1 MPVLGIDLASTSRDP
16 GWAPASGAPHDALW
30 QNSATSFTVRPATGG
45 ATSANT
51 TGLFDSTAGSID
63 ITSVRFANGG
73 SVNGATAGASAV
85 SLDWSADGQSATL
98 TLDRAWNTIKNAE
111 VYTFT
116 GTSLTLANWVDA
128 WVHLDNDFGQTIVID
143 GAKRGEVATGS
154 GNDTIR
160 VGVDSNG
167 AGWTNHFRIDSG
179 AGDDVIEI
187 TVASKDYSITSFA
200 PAYNA
205 AWTTTEVFAG
215 AGNDSAK
222 GGGGADAAWLGDG
235 DDRFEGRGGNDSA
248 DGGAG
253 LDTAG
258 FSGNQSDYAVTVNAT
273 MVVVRDLRQGP
284 NDGTDTL
291 VDFEHLVFADGERWL
306 IELNQPPMAVGEV
319 YVFDEDMVLTVGAA
333 TGVLANDSDPNGDPL
348 SALLVTGPQHGTLTL
363 NADGSLIY
371 QPVANWNGIDS
382 FTYRASDGTMTSDPV
397 TVTLLVEAV
406 NDAPLAT
413 ADSYQADENVPLRI
427 AATAGVLANDADP
440 EGFDLQAVLQTGP
453 AHGTLTLS
461 ADGGF
466 TYTPDA
472 GFYGTDSF
480 SYRAIDTDGAEAI
493 GTVTLTVAP
502 EIAPPVGAADQY
514 GALEDE
520 VLVITAAQGVLA
532 NDTQEA
538 GLPMTV
544 RLVSGPTSGGAL
556 NLAAD
561 GGFSY
566 RGDTNWHGTDSFT
579 YVAVTQGRES
589 GPITVTLAVATV
601 NDAPV
606 ARNDALTTTED
617 MPLAISQATLLGN
630 DTDVDGG
637 VLAVLEI
644 ARGPDHGQL
653 AQNADGSFTYT
664 PNANYVG
671 SDSFTYRATDGAAT
685 ATATV
690 TLTIAGADDPVTA
703 IADAYQGFEDTTLSF
718 NADNGLLA
726 NDLVPDGGGQIVA
739 GTFATAQ
746 GGSVTIQADGSFS
759 YQGAADF
766 FGTDSFEYT
775 LGDADGDT
783 AIGTATV
790 TLADLGEGPPAEG
803 LAALAAE
810 GGAVRLLGAGSADAA
825 GGAVAAGRDVN
836 GDGIADMVV
845 GAVGMDTTGRA
856 NSGGAYVVFGA
867 ETMAG
872 DVSLGNLGTGGFR
885 VIGARGSDQAGIS
898 VALLDDMTGD
908 GLAEIAIGA
917 SQYDVSGVPNA
928 GGVFVVF
935 GKANTTQVDLSQ
947 IASGI
952 GGFLVRGAATTDQ
965 AGFSVS
971 NAGDVNGDDLGD
983 LVMGA
988 NLSNAGGFDSGAA
1001 YVVFGKANT
1010 AQVNVGLV
1018 SFGGFAIR
1026 GAAVNDQAGFGVV
1039 GIGDLNGDGMDDI
1052 AVGSP
1057 GSDAGG
1063 SDAGSVSVIF
1073 GKETT
1078 GAVSLNSLGTSGYRI
1093 TGADS
1098 SDAAG
1103 WSVSRAGDVNGDGLD
1118 DLILGAPNADPEDL
1132 VSGAAYVVYGQA
1144 GTGAIQLGTLGT
1156 QGFRISGE
1164 AEGDRAGVS
1173 VAGGSDLNG
1182 DGIADLVIGASA
1194 SSAGA
1199 PGAGATYI
1207 LFGTAGPQAD
1217 VALAQLT
1224 SGAVRLEGPL
1234 ANDAAGAS
1242 VALAGDI
1249 NGDGIGD
1256 LLIGVPGADLSGSN
1270 MGAAYLVFG
1279 QADWLLP

>member
-30 QNSATSFTVRPATGG
+30 QNFASSFTVRPATGG
-45 ATSANT
+45 ASSSNT
-51 TGLFDSTAGSID
+51 TGLFDSAAGSID
-63 ITSVRFANGG
+63 ITSVRFANGA
-73 SVNGATAGASAV
+73 SVNGTSAGASAA

-111 VYTFT
+111 VHTFT

-128 WVHLDNDFGQTIVID
+128 WVHLDNSFGQTIVLD
-143 GAKRGEVATGS
+143 GAKRGEVSTGA

-160 VGVDSNG
+160 IGVDSNG
-167 AGWTNHFRIDSG
+167 AGWTNHFRVSSG

-205 AWTTTEVFAG
+205 AWTTTEIFAG
-215 AGNDSAK
+215 AGHDSAK
-222 GGGGADAAWLGDG
+222 GGGGADAAWMGEG
-235 DDRFEGRGGNDSA
+235 NDRFEGRGGNDSA

-253 LDTAG
+253 IDTAG
-258 FSGNQSDYAVTVNAT
+258 FSGRQSDYAVTINGA
-273 MVVVRDLRQGP
+273 MVIVRDLRQGP

-306 IELNQPPMAVGEV
+306 IERNQAPTATGDV
-319 YVFDEDMVLTVGAA
+319 YVFDEDVVLTVGPG

-348 SALLVTGPQHGTLTL
+348 SALLVSGPQHGTLTL
-363 NADGSLIY
+363 NADGSLTY
-371 QPVANWNGIDS
+371 VPVANWHGIDS
-382 FTYRASDGTMTSDPV
+382 FTYRASDGALSSNPV

-406 NDAPLAT
+406 NDAPLT
-413 ADSYQADENVPLRI
+413 AADRYQGNENVPLSI

-440 EGFDLQAVLQTGP
+440 EGFDLHAVLATGP
-453 AHGTLTLS
+453 AHGTLTLQ

-466 TYTPDA
+466 LYTPDA
-472 GFYGTDSF
+472 GFYGQDSF
-480 SYRAIDTDGAEAI
+480 AYRAIDTNGAESI
-493 GTVTLTVAP
+493 GTVTLTIAP

-514 GALEDE
+514 AALEDE
-520 VLVITAAQGVLA
+520 VLVVTAAQGVLA

-544 RLVSGPTSGGAL
+544 RLVSGPSGGSL

-579 YVAVTQGRES
+579 YVAVTQGRDS
-589 GPITVTLAVATV
+589 APITVTLVVAAV

-606 ARNDALTTTED
+606 ARNDVLATTED
-617 MPLAISQATLLGN
+617 APLAISQAQLLGN
-630 DTDVDGG
+630 DTDIDGD
-637 VLAVLEI
+637 VLAVLGI
-644 ARGPDHGQL
+644 ARGPDHGTL
-653 AQNADGSFTYT
+653 TQNADGSFTYT
-664 PNANYVG
+664 PHANYVG
-671 SDSFTYRATDGAAT
+671 SDSFAYRATDGAAT

-690 TLTIAGADDPVTA
+690 TLTITGADDPVTA
-703 IADAYQGFEDTTLSF
+703 IADSYSGFEDTALSV
-718 NADNGLLA
+718 NASQGLLA
-726 NDLVPDGGGQIVA
+726 NDLVPDGGGQVVA

-766 FGTDSFEYT
+766 FGTDSFTYT
-775 LGDADGDT
+775 LRDADGDT
-783 AIGTATV
+783 AIGTASV
-790 TLADLGEGPPAEG
+790 TLADLGEGPPAGG
-803 LAALAAE
+803 LGALAAA
-810 GGAVRLLGAGSADAA
+810 GGAVRLLGVASSDAA

-845 GAVGMDTTGRA
+845 GAVGMDSTGRA

-867 ETMAG
+867 ETMSG
-872 DVSLGNLGTGGFR
+872 DVSLGALGTGGFR
-885 VIGARGSDQAGIS
+885 IIGARGSDQAGIS
-898 VALLDDMTGD
+898 VALLDDMNGD

-917 SQYDVSGVPNA
+917 SQYDISGVTNA

-935 GKANTTQVDLSQ
+935 GKANTTQVDLAQ
-947 IASGI
+947 IASGQ
-952 GGFLVRGAATTDQ
+952 GGFLIRGAATTDQ

-971 NAGDVNGDDLGD
+971 NAGDVNGDGRGD

-1010 AQVNVGLV
+1010 TQVNVGSLGV
-1018 SFGGFAIR
+1018 GGFAIT
-1026 GAAVNDQAGFGVV
+1026 GAAVNDQAGFSVA
-1039 GIGDLNGDGMDDI
+1039 GIGDVNGDGRDDI

-1063 SDAGSVSVIF
+1063 SDAGGVTVIF
-1073 GKETT
+1073 GKT
-1078 GAVSLNSLGTSGYRI
+1078 GNAAVSLNSLGASGYRI

-1098 SDAAG
+1098 SDGTG

-1118 DLILGAPNADPEDL
+1118 DLILGAPTADPSGL
-1132 VSGAAYVVYGQA
+1132 VTGAAYVVYGQA
-1144 GTGAIQLGTLGT
+1144 GTTGIALGSLGTH
-1156 QGFRISGE
+1156 GFRIAGE
-1164 AEGDRAGVS
+1164 AEGDRLGVS
-1173 VAGGSDLNG
+1173 VAGGGDLNG
-1182 DGIADLVIGASA
+1182 DGIGDLVIGASA
-1194 SSAGA
+1194 SGAGA

-1207 LFGTAGPQAD
+1207 LFGTAGAQGN

-1224 SGAVRLEGPL
+1224 SGAVRLDGPL
-1234 ANDAAGAS
+1234 ANDAAGTS
-1242 VALAGDI
+1242 VAMAGDI

-1256 LLIGVPGADLSGSN
+1256 LLIGVPSADLSGN
-1270 MGAAYLVFG
+1270 NIGTAYLVFG